1 MRRSFHFALAAL
13 AVIAGTTSAQAITV
27 IDATGDFLPSFVGA
41 QDADLDVT
49 SFSVT
54 FNNITNVFTLS
65 ATFAGAI
72 NVANVGR
79 YVIGVNTGTAPV
91 SPFAGIGQPNVRF
104 TQAVTIQKNATG
116 TVGAVAL
123 DPGAVTVAGNSFT
136 ALVPLALLP
145 TTGLTPVQYGW
156 NLWPR
161 NGGTGVAAISDF
173 APENSLLAIVPLPE
187 PATWLSMLVGFC
199 AIGGALRSRRRV
211 AMVA

>member
-1 MRRSFHFALAAL
+1 MLTSLKTGIAAL
-13 AVIAGTTSAQAITV
+13 ALVAGTGTAHAITV
-27 IDATGDFLPSFVGA
+27 VDATGDFLPSFVGT

-54 FNNITNVFTLS
+54 YDTISSTFTLG

-72 NVANVGR
+72 NPANVGR

-104 TQAVTIQKNATG
+104 TQTVTVQKAGTG
-116 TVGAVAL
+116 TVGTTAI
-123 DPGAVTVAGNSFT
+123 AVTVNGNAFT

-145 TTGLTPVQYGW
+145 STGLTPLQYGW

-161 NGGTGVAAISDF
+161 NGGNGVAAISDF
-173 APENSLLAIVPLPE
+173 APENALLAIVPLPE
-187 PATWLSMLVGFC
+187 MGTWLSMIIGFG
-199 AIGGALRSRRRV
+199 AVGGAMRSRRRKM
-211 AMVA
+211 ALA